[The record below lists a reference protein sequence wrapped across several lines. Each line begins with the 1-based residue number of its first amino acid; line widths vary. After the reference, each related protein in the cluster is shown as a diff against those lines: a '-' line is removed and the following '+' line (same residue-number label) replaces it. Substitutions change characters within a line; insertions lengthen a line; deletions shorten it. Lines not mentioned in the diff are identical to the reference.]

1 MMKSM
6 QGLFHQVFDG
16 YVDTA
21 LIQRLDESEN
31 QQMLCLV
38 IVYHWLA
45 QNRPY
50 KSCRQLLKQIKPKK
64 QTEKQTEEIFE
75 MQNEAPSVVEAIE
88 DFVQLRNM
96 QMKNIDDRCSD
107 LDDLSLQIIG
117 TYMKRFDDAIDGLK
131 VKYL

>member
-1 MMKSM
+1 M

-38 IVYHWLA
+38 TVYHWLA

-64 QTEKQTEEIFE
+64 QTEKQAEEIFE
-75 MQNEAPSVVEAIE
+75 MSNEAPSVTKAIE